1 MNHEPSPGRVTD
13 KARVEHPFTCGF
25 DPRKHNFKQYV
36 FHIEDCQFR
45 DCKRRWENHQQ
56 LRRELCGE
64 RTTENKNAAD

>member
-1 MNHEPSPGRVTD
+1 MD

-25 DPRKHNFKQYV
+25 DPRKHNFEQYV

-56 LRRELCGE
+56 LKRELCGDE
-64 RTTENKNAAD
+64 RASRLVIQSNA